1 MSDFFQ
7 GWVTR
12 EQVGRALAAL
22 LVLGIGVLLA
32 RYAGAATRRLVGRRG
47 TAQQALIARRT
58 VFYTILGI
66 TVAGTLRQL
75 GVDLSVLLGA
85 AGVLTVAIGF
95 ASQTSASNL
104 ISGLFL
110 IAERPFVVGDQIR
123 IAGTGTI
130 GEVVSIDLLSV
141 KLLTQDNLS
150 VRIPNETLLK
160 TEITNFTRYP
170 IRRLDLRVTVGFRQ
184 DLTRVREL
192 FETIADAEPLC
203 FDEPRPQFTVRGF
216 VDGGV
221 DLQLSVWTQREKAVE
236 VGSLVQQA
244 VQEAFVREG
253 IELASRAPIV
263 VPAIIPAIVPEIP
276 APQA

>member
-1 MSDFFQ
+1 VSDLVH
-7 GWVTR
+7 GWITR
-12 EQVGRALAAL
+12 EQAVRALAAF

-32 RYAGAATRRLVGRRG
+32 RWAGAATRRVVGRRG

-58 VFYTILGI
+58 VFYAILGL
-66 TVAGTLRQL
+66 TVAGALRQL

-85 AGVLTVAIGF
+85 AGVLTVALGF

-123 IAGTGTI
+123 VAGTI

-141 KLLTQDNLS
+141 KLRTLDNLS

-170 IRRLDLRVTVGFRQ
+170 IRRVDLRVTVAFRQ

-192 FETIADAEPLC
+192 FATIVDAEPLC

-221 DLQLSVWTQREKAVE
+221 DLQLSVWTQRDNVIE
-236 VGSLVQQA
+236 VGNLVQQA
-244 VQEAFVREG
+244 VQESFLREG
-253 IELASRAPIV
+253 VELPSRAPV
-263 VPAIIPAIVPEIP
+263 VLAP
-276 APQA
+276 APATPA